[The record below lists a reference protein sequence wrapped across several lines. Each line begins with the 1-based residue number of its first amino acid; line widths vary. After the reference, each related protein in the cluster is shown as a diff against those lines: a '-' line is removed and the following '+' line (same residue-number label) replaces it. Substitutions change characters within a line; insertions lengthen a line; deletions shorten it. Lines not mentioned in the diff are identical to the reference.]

1 MGSARVSA
9 APPAAIRYFEFGPR
23 WKSLREISFGEEEA
37 LALLELPEEFA
48 GDWVDYHLHPAL
60 LDMATGAAF
69 LLIADYELSDDMCL
83 PVSYKRLTFRAPLPR
98 RVYSHIRLKRAESDI
113 AVFDLT

>member
-48 GDWVDYHLHPAL
+48 GDWVDYHFTLRSW
-60 LDMATGAAF
+60 TW
-69 LLIADYELSDDMCL
+69 
-83 PVSYKRLTFRAPLPR
+83 PR
-98 RVYSHIRLKRAESDI
+98 VPHSC
-113 AVFDLT
+113 